1 MEQFLYRSIGSRHQE
16 PGELETMFNWFLFPA
31 FWGRRSKF
39 KKKKG
44 HIMMRGMKKVMGWR
58 KEGEALSQVAR
69 QGFPGQVTSV
79 RSWGGKK
86 AFQAEETI
94 REKDLYPAVWL
105 NMNIRREC
113 KAMKLGF
120 SFCGLCLL
128 FIFGPSLSLLVSLYE
143 RL

>member
-1 MEQFLYRSIGSRHQE
+1 
-16 PGELETMFNWFLFPA
+16 
-31 FWGRRSKF
+31 
-39 KKKKG
+39 
-44 HIMMRGMKKVMGWR
+44 MRGMKKVMGWR

-113 KAMKLGF
+113 KAMKRVFFLWTVSPF
-120 SFCGLCLL
+120 YFRAKSFIAC
-128 FIFGPSLSLLVSLYE
+128 FPI
-143 RL
+143 